1 MSQRHILGIDLNLLV
16 VLDTIY
22 TEGSITG
29 ASRTLHLTQPAVSH
43 ALRRLREHF
52 GDPLFLREGQR
63 MRPTPLARS
72 LVEPVRRALRGL
84 DLALT
89 EIGRFDPAT
98 AERHFVIGV
107 RDVLESILLP
117 PLMEGLAQ
125 WPSIS
130 VSTVLVDRGVLETE
144 LASGR
149 LDASLDV
156 RWPTTTAVRRERV
169 LSDRMVV
176 VARRGHPALVQGLDL
191 VTYLQ
196 QQHVAASGRRSG
208 TLFEDLEL
216 ERQGLQRRVRL
227 RCQHYFA
234 ACRVAAT
241 TDLLLTMPGAYARI
255 ANENLPNQIWPLPF
269 VAPTLDSYIYWHSDF
284 DADPANQWLREH
296 VRGAFAGLDQ
306 VANHAGD

>member
-1 MSQRHILGIDLNLLV
+1 MSQRHILGFFFFN
-16 VLDTIY
+16 DTATTEIY

-176 VARRGHPALVQGLDL
+176 VARRGHPALAQGLDL
-191 VTYLQ
+191 VSYLQ
-196 QQHVAASGRRSG
+196 QQHVAASGRRAG

-234 ACRVAAT
+234 ACRVAAA

-269 VAPTLDSYIYWHSDF
+269 IAPTLDSYIYWHADF

-296 VRGAFAGLDQ
+296 VRGAFAGLDRA
-306 VANHAGD
+306 VNHAGG